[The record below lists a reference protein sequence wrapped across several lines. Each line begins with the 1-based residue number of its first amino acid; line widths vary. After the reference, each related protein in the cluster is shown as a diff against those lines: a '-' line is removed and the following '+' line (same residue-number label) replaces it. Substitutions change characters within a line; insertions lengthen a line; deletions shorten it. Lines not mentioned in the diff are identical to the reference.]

1 MRRFGSASAS
11 RSPFAPHA
19 RRRGKKVRGPRGA
32 RGPRGPRGA
41 QGPAGPRGGFS
52 VITQVS
58 GAGATVCDFDVSCAV
73 DSSVAQCP
81 PGQTV
86 VGGGWDG
93 ESLPPV
99 SATVGYNQPLGA
111 SAWMVIMANNG
122 GPTSTF
128 HAVATCVGT

>member
-1 MRRFGSASAS
+1 M
-11 RSPFAPHA
+11 
-19 RRRGKKVRGPRGA
+19 
-32 RGPRGPRGA
+32 
-41 QGPAGPRGGFS
+41 
-52 VITQVS
+52 S
-58 GAGATVCDFDVSCAV
+58 GAGATLCDFDVSCAV

-86 VGGGWDG
+86 LGGGWDG

-111 SAWMVIMANNG
+111 GGWMVIMANNG